1 MSLKTS
7 ISICLFIATLAS
19 PIVTKINAVN
29 KKEQPTTQTT
39 QQFKRKLA
47 QGLEKTVLK
56 RTYDFINR
64 MRISRNGKNKFAYSN
79 ERNNQQNLHRPQ

>member
-29 KKEQPTTQTT
+29 KKEQPTTTLHVATYNIRLQTKADKEERAWKHRKDNLKDFFPHSIAI
-39 QQFKRKLA
+39 QQVEATLK
-47 QGLEKTVLK
+47 EKQEN
-56 RTYDFINR
+56 D
-64 MRISRNGKNKFAYSN
+64 
-79 ERNNQQNLHRPQ
+79 

>member
-29 KKEQPTTQTT
+29 KKEQPTTN
-39 QQFKRKLA
+39 FLNA
-47 QGLEKTVLK
+47 ENIE
-56 RTYDFINR
+56 FIGR
-64 MRISRNGKNKFAYSN
+64 NKFT
-79 ERNNQQNLHRPQ
+79 NLVFAVFPGAFLFVHFACRHL